1 MEPRALLLTGRPGIG
16 KTTVLRRLA
25 DFLAGRAVGGFYTGE
40 IRIAGRREGFEVSTF
55 SGQVAV
61 LAHVKTHSPHR
72 VGRYGVDVAAFE
84 RTVLP
89 ELERRAEVLLID
101 EIGKM
106 ECFSARFVQAVRGLL
121 NGNAP
126 LVATVALSGTGFIAE
141 VKRRPDVRLWQV
153 TTANRD
159 ELPMR
164 LTEQVFAALAGAAAG
179 SLTA

>member
-1 MEPRALLLTGRPGIG
+1 M
-16 KTTVLRRLA
+16 
-25 DFLAGRAVGGFYTGE
+25 GGFYTGE

-106 ECFSARFVQAVRGLL
+106 ECFSARFVQVVRGLL

-159 ELPMR
+159 ELPKR
-164 LTEQVFAALAGAAAG
+164 LAEEVFAAPAGGEERPSA
-179 SLTA
+179 